1 MTFSFAVFNIQFAQ
15 DIKSICITPLRQIVS
30 IHHFA
35 STRHFS
41 VVRVSNPVELT
52 NNRGPD
58 VAEATKTVGIHLEA
72 IKVRNRNYSIKEKV
86 S

>member
-58 VAEATKTVGIHLEA
+58 VAEATKTVAEFISKQSKYVIE
-72 IKVRNRNYSIKEKV
+72 IIQYKKK
-86 S
+86 